1 MGGLIVGLPY
11 TITNGLATF
20 WNTAVT
26 VNVRFW
32 RETFGQAWNS
42 LPLDQK
48 LAWIILVS
56 YTTAVITL
64 LELLLLK

>member
-1 MGGLIVGLPY
+1 MGRLIVGLPY
-11 TITNGLATF
+11 AIMNGLAAF
-20 WNTAVT
+20 WDTAVT

-32 RETFGQAWNS
+32 RKTFSQEWNS

-64 LELLLLK
+64 LEFLLLK